1 MTRVR
6 FRRAIWLGFLMMV
19 LTALPAIGAVCQSE
33 HTFLFAHTQD
43 AEPLDQNTAGELSQ
57 PHQAGSGNAFD
68 LHCATSAV
76 LPAGISINTD
86 EKQTLVDHWAFPA
99 PPATNPGIDPPPPR

>member
-1 MTRVR
+1 MTLMR
-6 FRRAIWLGFLMMV
+6 FRRAKSLGFLMMV

-33 HTFLFAHTQD
+33 HTFLLAPTQD
-43 AEPLDQNTAGELSQ
+43 AESLGQNTPGELSQ
-57 PHQAGSGNAFD
+57 PHHAGSGNAFD

-76 LPAGISINTD
+76 LPAGININTD

-99 PPATNPGIDPPPPR
+99 PPANNAGIDPPPPR

>member
-1 MTRVR
+1 MTLMR
-6 FRRAIWLGFLMMV
+6 FRRAISLGFLMMV

-33 HTFLFAHTQD
+33 HTFLLAPTQD
-43 AEPLDQNTAGELSQ
+43 AESLGQNTPVELSQ
-57 PHQAGSGNAFD
+57 AHHAGSGNAFD

-76 LPAGISINTD
+76 LPAGININTD

-99 PPATNPGIDPPPPR
+99 PPANNAGIDPPPPR